1 MVLRATG
8 NQSLDDFIRE
18 ERDRDPAFA
27 AALARREK
35 REAKKLTGRPPKASP
50 RRGSTELRFLAPPR
64 VAAQLRHLAAS
75 EGSDLGPFLLRSVA
89 RSNGLRLPPPRP
101 KGRAAAARRA

>member
-1 MVLRATG
+1 MARRATG

-18 ERDRDPAFA
+18 ERERDPAFA
-27 AALARREK
+27 SALARREK
-35 REAKKLTGRPPKASP
+35 REAKKLTGRPPKEAP
-50 RRGSTELRFLAPPR
+50 PRGSTELRFLAPPR

-89 RSNGLRLPPPRP
+89 RSNGLKLPPPRP
-101 KGRAAAARRA
+101 KGRAASARHA